1 MSGQVMAR
9 CGCGKRYPAAHGHG
23 LNGRIVCG
31 DCKRHAVERA
41 ELNVRHRAV
50 RRQRPRRRGLLGLF
64 G

>member
-9 CGCGKRYPAAHGHG
+9 CGCGKRYPAGHGHG

-31 DCKRHAVERA
+31 DCKRSAVDRA

-50 RRQRPRRRGLLGLF
+50 RQQPRRRGLF